1 MATHATKGEGCTI
14 ELQALRRTHD
24 AEDTAAA
31 RAAAQAEE
39 AAAQAG
45 DELEANHDPARPT
58 ASVTAALRANPV
70 TANKTF
76 LGTVRVPPFVVL
88 SRPEGSLL
96 RRSFRPFKAV
106 VNHT

>member
-39 AAAQAG
+39 AAAKAG

-76 LGTVRVPPFVVL
+76 
-88 SRPEGSLL
+88 
-96 RRSFRPFKAV
+96 RSGPSASHRS
-106 VNHT
+106 